1 LNKIRNQFTVKLRGI
16 FGMKML
22 NITIADSAHCKLD
35 QIKQAKRFANN
46 AEAFEF
52 LISEA
57 HKALF
62 GVKGGEL

>member
-1 LNKIRNQFTVKLRGI
+1 
-16 FGMKML
+16 MKML